1 MKKVAFILERDDP
14 RLPIHQNSLD
24 GYNQKKIKT
33 LTTKNF
39 FSKTTTKKSDC
50 KNLNIVAEKDLLNA
64 DILCSVNPIEEK
76 LLKKIKKPT
85 KILGIYNPSD
95 IKKIEKL
102 GNKELLEIYSFFSL
116 PRISRA
122 QNMDALSSQANLVGY
137 ASVIYA
143 ANKYPK
149 VFPMMTTAAGT
160 LPPVVVTVLG
170 VGVAGLQG
178 IATAKRLGAQVWAYD
193 VRAEV
198 EEQVLS
204 LGGKFIKTSFTS
216 HDGVYAKELS
226 NKEEK
231 ELQKELLSQLERS
244 DLIFTFAH
252 VPGKKAPI
260 LITNKMMKNL
270 KKDCL
275 IIDTSANSGGNCEGT
290 IRNKVVNKNG
300 VLIDGNTKIL
310 ELVKE
315 DASKLY
321 SENIR
326 HFVELLIEDE
336 NDEVIQGSK
345 MYPKN
350 KEGS

>member
-1 MKKVAFILERDDP
+1 MLFR
-14 RLPIHQNSLD
+14 S
-24 GYNQKKIKT
+24 
-33 LTTKNF
+33 
-39 FSKTTTKKSDC
+39 
-50 KNLNIVAEKDLLNA
+50 
-64 DILCSVNPIEEK
+64 
-76 LLKKIKKPT
+76 
-85 KILGIYNPSD
+85 
-95 IKKIEKL
+95 
-102 GNKELLEIYSFFSL
+102 
-116 PRISRA
+116 
-122 QNMDALSSQANLVGY
+122 
-137 ASVIYA
+137 
-143 ANKYPK
+143 
-149 VFPMMTTAAGT
+149 
-160 LPPVVVTVLG
+160 
-170 VGVAGLQG
+170 
-178 IATAKRLGAQVWAYD
+178 LGAQVWAYD

-204 LGGKFIKTSFTS
+204 LGGKFIKTSFSS

-350 KEGS
+350 KKGS

>member
-1 MKKVAFILERDDP
+1 MKKVAFVIEKDDP
-14 RLPIHQNSLD
+14 RLPLHQHSID
-24 GYNQKKIKT
+24 GYSQKKIKT

-39 FSKTTTKKSDC
+39 FSKTTTKKSDY
-50 KNLNIVAEKDLLNA
+50 KNLRIVAEKDLLKA
-64 DILCSVNPIEEK
+64 DILCSVNPVKSINVYFDPDDNHTV
-76 LLKKIKKPT
+76 I
-85 KILGIYNPSD
+85 ND
-95 IKKIEKL
+95 D
-102 GNKELLEIYSFFSL
+102 KELLEIYSFFSL

-160 LPPVVVTVLG
+160 LPPVIVTVLG

-178 IATAKRLGAQVWAYD
+178 RATAKRLGAQVWAYD

-204 LGGKFIKTSFTS
+204 LGGKFIKTSFSS

-350 KEGS
+350 KKGS